1 MVDSAPP
8 STFSQALAP
17 LPPLNRTCLH
27 SDADR
32 IGSVSRRAFSQDL
45 GPKGNNDPRVFYR
58 EPQCA
63 WKHLTQWSCPRHPG
77 QGGNH
82 ATSSEFQLNSDGN
95 GTLPCNQLQTL
106 LTPTQVGGREF
117 ATTVFPC
124 ALARKD
130 IPLNPKGKA
139 LL

>member
-1 MVDSAPP
+1 MVESAPP

-32 IGSVSRRAFSQDL
+32 IGSVSGRAFSQDL

-63 WKHLTQWSCPRHPG
+63 WKHLTQWSCPRLPG
-77 QGGNH
+77 HGVNRSLPVSSSSVQMGVGH
-82 ATSSEFQLNSDGN
+82 SPATSLRHYS
-95 GTLPCNQLQTL
+95 LPRRW
-106 LTPTQVGGREF
+106 VGGRLPPQCF
-117 ATTVFPC
+117 HVLWHSSTFH
-124 ALARKD
+124 
-130 IPLNPKGKA
+130 
-139 LL
+139 